1 VLLVLPGN
9 KYADLLDYGTLG
21 DWLGYAMVVATL
33 VYYRRSGESTS
44 FRVPGYPW
52 LPALFIVAVL
62 GVLVGHTLSAPRNAA
77 ISLGL
82 ILAGLPVYW
91 LKRRFNARAA
101 ALGP

>member
-33 VYYRRSGESTS
+33 VYYRRSGEATS

-52 LPALFIVAVL
+52 LPALFIIAVL